1 MIPTTPTLLM
11 MKTKSLLKRK
21 KRARA
26 GALTLKMRTW
36 AEKMMMTALGKSE
49 EQLRSSLTPSLTLDP
64 IFSVISTSS
73 MESFFLADLR
83 RET

>member
-1 MIPTTPTLLM
+1 M

-21 KRARA
+21 KRVRA
-26 GALTLKMRTW
+26 GALTSKMRTW
-36 AEKMMMTALGKSE
+36 GERMMMIALGKSE

-73 MESFFLADLR
+73 MESFFLAGLR